1 MKNNLKKL
9 SLILLLL
16 TLVISACSNIEKSQ
30 SLKDREKLKR
40 KLKKHE
46 KNIDPT

>member
-9 SLILLLL
+9 SLILLLF

-30 SLKDREKLKR
+30 SLKDREKTEDKTQETR
-40 KLKKHE
+40 KKQ
-46 KNIDPT
+46 